1 MRGLTA
7 LKVENARPT
16 EKRREIPDKGKPGLF
31 LVIQP
36 SGHKSWC
43 VRYRRLSDKK
53 PRKLVLPGGLV
64 SLATARKLAQQALAA
79 VAEGGDPAAQKQAD
93 KRIALEQESETF
105 ADTVALFIKRDQ
117 SSNRTWKETARLLG
131 LKAGADNLEIVQ
143 GGLVDTWGKR
153 KIGEITKREIID
165 LLDEIVDR
173 GSPYM
178 ANRTLSAIRRF
189 FAWCIEKDRL
199 QVSPCTGIVPPA
211 EEESRTRVL
220 SDDEIKVFFNA
231 CDKLGYPYGQVGKL
245 LLLTGQRRGEVAG
258 MRRSE
263 I

>member
-64 SLATARKLAQQALAA
+64 SLATARKLAQQALDQ

-93 KRIALEQESETF
+93 KRTAREAESETF
-105 ADTVALFIKRDQ
+105 ADTVALFIRRDQ
-117 SSNRTWKETARLLG
+117 SSNRTWEETARVLG
-131 LKAGADNLEIVQ
+131 LRADGDNLQIVPD
-143 GGLVDTWGKR
+143 GLVDRWGKR
-153 KIGEITKREIID
+153 KISEITKREIID

-173 GSPYM
+173 APYM
-178 ANRTLSAIRRF
+178 ANRTFAKIRRF
-189 FAWCIEKDRL
+189 FAWCVEKDRL
-199 QVSPCTGIVPPA
+199 QFSPCTGIVAPA
-211 EEESRTRVL
+211 EEQSRTRAL
-220 SDDEIKVFFNA
+220 SD
-231 CDKLGYPYGQVGKL
+231 
-245 LLLTGQRRGEVAG
+245 
-258 MRRSE
+258 
-263 I
+263 